1 MIKLKLQSIWILLL
15 ISFLT
20 NIAEASNLIVIH
32 KPTFLDI
39 KIDVIQNINKFIM
52 NLYGIFDDCN
62 CEEPLAVEFKYPF
75 IYPCHI
81 SLSISYINTTFQ
93 YKQEIDHLHNILDY
107 EESNN
112 KEIIE
117 KKLKILKE
125 NLKNIRNINQ
135 LNESDFVFVWKNN
148 IKHDNLPDLLK
159 NIIDIQKDLKNSSSS
174 DFIELVLLLT
184 SDHHQRS
191 IREVVDENIPP
202 QDVQLMNIKKSL
214 TQPTPQKY
222 SAIFNIIFWTSLILA
237 LTVYVLVVSLW
248 HVDPGKDSIIYRI
261 TNPRYKK
268 DL

>member
-148 IKHDNLPDLLK
+148 IK
-159 NIIDIQKDLKNSSSS
+159 KDLKNSSSS